1 MNILDLLASLLFD
14 HTIRTVALGT
24 ATLGVVSGVL
34 GSFAVL
40 RKQSLLGDALSHAAL
55 PGVALAYMLTGSKS
69 SLVLMLG
76 AGVAG
81 VLAIL
86 LLVGI
91 TTRTRLKED
100 SVLGIV
106 LSVFFGLGLMLLTF
120 LQRNPDARQAGL
132 NTFLFGQ
139 AATLLTRDVLTM
151 AVFGGLA
158 LLLAL
163 AFWKEFKLLSF
174 DRDFGAS
181 LGLPMGAMDILL
193 TTLLVVAVVIGL
205 QAVGVV
211 LMSAMLVA
219 PGAAARQWT
228 DNLGRMTLLSALFGA
243 VAGVAGALVSSLG
256 SGLSTGP
263 VIVLCISL
271 IVLISLTLAP
281 NRGLLWNSLRQWR
294 TRRRLRSD
302 VVLENLYQM
311 SSQHADPTHP
321 HAVAALEAVSG
332 SGAVRRSLQDLQH
345 RGLVAPHANGQWA
358 LTPQGVALA
367 QRQQQAAKPAE
378 ERRHD

>member
-24 ATLGVVSGVL
+24 ATLGIVSGVL

-91 TTRTRLKED
+91 TTRTPLKED

>member
-332 SGAVRRSLQDLQH
+332 SGAVRRSLQELQH
-345 RGLVAPHANGQWA
+345 RGLATPHPNGQWA